1 MMPHERGDT
10 NGETT
15 VTLLNPVWRDR
26 VTRFPFV
33 LH

>member
-1 MMPHERGDT
+1 MSEETPT
-10 NGETT
+10 AETT

-26 VTRFPFV
+26 VSRFPFV